1 MQLHDKIKFL
11 RTVKDWSQEEVAQ
24 KLNMSVSGYGG
35 IERGEVNVPYLRL
48 QKIAEVF
55 EVDLTELLN
64 LDEKMVFNLSV
75 IKNDQSKWNWH
86 INTSNNLEIAELKHE
101 LEKSQILLQER
112 DKEIAYLKEMI
123 ELVKKQS
130 PHKM

>member
-1 MQLHDKIKFL
+1 MQLHEKIKLF
-11 RTVKDWSQEEVAQ
+11 RKERNWSQEEVAQ
-24 KLNMSVSGYGG
+24 RLNMSVSGYGG
-35 IERGEVNVPYLRL
+35 IERGRVNIPYLRL

-64 LDEKMVFNLSV
+64 LDEKTVFNLAGTQ
-75 IKNDQSKWNWH
+75 NDQSNWH
-86 INTSNNLEIAELKHE
+86 INTSNTLEITELKHE

-123 ELVKKQS
+123 ELVKKTII
-130 PHKM
+130 P

>member
-1 MQLHDKIKFL
+1 
-11 RTVKDWSQEEVAQ
+11 
-24 KLNMSVSGYGG
+24 MSVSGYGG
-35 IERGEVNVPYLRL
+35 IERGRVNIPYLRL

-75 IKNDQSKWNWH
+75 AKNDQSKWNWH
-86 INTSNNLEIAELKHE
+86 INTSNDLEITELKHE

-123 ELVKKQS
+123 ELMKKAT
-130 PHKM
+130 

>member
-24 KLNMSVSGYGG
+24 RLNMSVSGYGG

-86 INTSNNLEIAELKHE
+86 INTSNNLEIAELKYE
-101 LEKSQILLQER
+101 LEKSQLLLQER

-123 ELVKKQS
+123 ELVKKTVT
-130 PHKM
+130 P

>member
-11 RTVKDWSQEEVAQ
+11 RTVKDWLQEEVAQ
-24 KLNMSVSGYGG
+24 KLNMSISGYGG

-75 IKNDQSKWNWH
+75 IKNDQSKWSWN

-101 LEKSQILLQER
+101 LEKSQLLLQER

-123 ELVKKQS
+123 ELVKKTII
-130 PHKM
+130 P

>member
-24 KLNMSVSGYGG
+24 RLNMSVSGYGG

-86 INTSNNLEIAELKHE
+86 INTSNSLEIAELKHE
-101 LEKSQILLQER
+101 LDKSQLLLQER

-123 ELVKKQS
+123 ELVKKTVTS
-130 PHKM
+130 